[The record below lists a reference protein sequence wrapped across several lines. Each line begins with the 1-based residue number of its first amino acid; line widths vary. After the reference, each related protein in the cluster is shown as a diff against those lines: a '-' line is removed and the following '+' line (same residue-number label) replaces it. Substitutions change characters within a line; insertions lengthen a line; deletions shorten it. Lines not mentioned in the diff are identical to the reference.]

1 MIGII
6 RKKKLK
12 IKSSE
17 SGHKKETKKETKNN
31 KGKAW
36 MLLRMNTLT
45 TRVRAT
51 LHHKGKGLGPSLC
64 FCKGKGKGRF
74 VNFYKKAKGVY
85 GYRLTCVFR
94 GRIHFSGRVE
104 IGDHERNRRQEA
116 SEFYVGVNVVCSVL
130 LGWAPWTAQTVE
142 GDTH

>member
-6 RKKKLK
+6 RKKELK
-12 IKSSE
+12 TKSSY
-17 SGHKKETKKETKNN
+17 KKETNKETKNN
-31 KGKAW
+31 IGKARI
-36 MLLRMNTLT
+36 LLRMNTLT

-64 FCKGKGKGRF
+64 FCKGKGRF

-85 GYRLTCVFR
+85 GYRWACVFR

-104 IGDHERNRRQEA
+104 IGDRERNRRQEA
-116 SEFYVGVNVVCSVL
+116 PEFYVGVTVVCSVL